1 MGLLSSVAC
10 HVAIVPGASLR
21 ARVWVAPAR
30 LAATFCRKNGTD
42 RRFGT
47 VRTPQNHVFG
57 VDLSHSFCS
66 HQAKR
71 SCPPLPAL
79 TRPYQTVNLCHS
91 GRKTWRRD
99 GGGALSPRL
108 RRRGSRCG
116 ARLCASC
123 RVDARPAL
131 GVEPL
136 RPPPSGVKM
145 ACSCTPGAKIVRCR
159 TPNAEAARSRAPG
172 PGAADSREIDVP
184 AKAAPVPIPD
194 ARARST
200 QLPPFARKVA
210 AASAWFV
217 ANAWDGPSTG
227 RGVSPC
233 ARMTP

>member
-57 VDLSHSFCS
+57 VDLPRSVRS

-71 SCPPLPAL
+71 SCLPLPAPA
-79 TRPYQTVNLCHS
+79 RPYRTVDQCHS
-91 GRKTWRRD
+91 GRKTWRQGRE
-99 GGGALSPRL
+99 
-108 RRRGSRCG
+108 RGSFASPALPRHRGAGVRVLATAAESMRFLPRCRASTRSC
-116 ARLCASC
+116 ARVEPM
-123 RVDARPAL
+123 RPPAL
-131 GVEPL
+131 GVGKV
-136 RPPPSGVKM
+136 RRR
-145 ACSCTPGAKIVRCR
+145 APG
-159 TPNAEAARSRAPG
+159 AEAAHGRARG
-172 PGAADSREIDVP
+172 PARRTRGEIDVP

-210 AASAWFV
+210 VICVLVWLNRGEARLAV
-217 ANAWDGPSTG
+217 AFGLVAH
-227 RGVSPC
+227 R
-233 ARMTP
+233 